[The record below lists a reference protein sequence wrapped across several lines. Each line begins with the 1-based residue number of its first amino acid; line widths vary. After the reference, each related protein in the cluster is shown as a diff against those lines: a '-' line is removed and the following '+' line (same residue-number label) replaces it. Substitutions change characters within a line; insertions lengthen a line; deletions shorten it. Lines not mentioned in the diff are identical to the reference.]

1 MPHHQ
6 LLITLQYAPDKVDEL
21 VLKAAQRFI
30 AFGEAL
36 PTFAQCGRHAHRVSE
51 LVTTSTAIRARTVD
65 RGGR

>member
-36 PTFAQCGRHAHRVSE
+36 PTFAQCGRARSPSERVGDN
-51 LVTTSTAIRARTVD
+51 LD
-65 RGGR
+65 RHPRQNR